1 MISSKQRNKI
11 NPVRRLN
18 PKQKKQFYIFNKNLC
33 EPSICWHSFYRNLDF
48 KIFMNTIIDFMKRN
62 YKIILA
68 VVLLSATLFAF
79 RNTSFTE
86 STTSEKDKML
96 LELLT
101 FVIEKGHYSPATID
115 DTFSKGV
122 YKDYIQALDPS
133 KRFFLQSDI
142 DEFSKYETQLDDQL
156 LNKDLTFFN
165 LTYDRLIKRM
175 EEGKSLYKDILS
187 TPFDYTVD
195 ETFNTDYEKAPY
207 AKNAAELK
215 EKWRKQLKL
224 STLSSLTDRLKIQ
237 ENKEKG
243 IVDKDPKSSSDVLK
257 PGEFVDNIN
266 NTEKEKSDKSTDG
279 KPKTLAELEKI
290 TRESSL
296 KSLDEYFGFM
306 KELTRDDWFS
316 IYINSITARFD
327 PHTNYFPPEEKERF
341 DVSIS
346 GKFEGIGARLQK
358 KNDFTEITELIS
370 GGPAWRGKQ
379 LEAGDVIMK
388 VAQGNGEP
396 LDIVGMRLDD
406 VVKKIKGPKGSEVR
420 LTVKKVDGSIKTI
433 SIIRDIVEIEE
444 TYAKSSVVERNGMR
458 YGVIYLPKFYI
469 DFENADGRDAGKDI
483 AAEVEALKKVG
494 VNGIVLDVR
503 DDGGGSLSTVVDIAG
518 LFIEQGPIVQI
529 KSADR
534 KKEVLYDRDK
544 KIEWDGPLVIM
555 VNSFSAS
562 ASEIL
567 AAAIQDYKRGI
578 IVGSKQ
584 TYGKGT
590 VQNVIDLNKFV
601 RSSSTGD
608 LGALKTTTQKFYRIN
623 GGSTQLEGVS
633 SDIVMPDKY
642 AYLKMGERDV
652 EAAMPWDKIDPAPY
666 SVWKNNANFDKA
678 IAESKKRIAQNPQFK
693 LIEENAKWID
703 ERSKEN
709 VYSLK
714 MDDFKKHQAAIEETN
729 KKFKAISDYDY
740 HLKFTS
746 LPQEA
751 EAMKKDASLK
761 EKRLR
766 WHESLSKDIY
776 VEEALNVLDDLQS
789 KPVIKKSAPAVTLKK
804 EKLAK

>member
-1 MISSKQRNKI
+1 
-11 NPVRRLN
+11 
-18 PKQKKQFYIFNKNLC
+18 
-33 EPSICWHSFYRNLDF
+33 
-48 KIFMNTIIDFMKRN
+48 MNTIINFMKRN
-62 YKIILA
+62 YKILLVILC
-68 VVLLSATLFAF
+68 LSVTLFAF
-79 RNTSFTE
+79 KIE
-86 STTSEKDKML
+86 SKQDADPGRDKML

-101 FVIEKGHYSPATID
+101 FVIEKGHYSPAAID
-115 DTFSKGV
+115 DTFSKGI

-142 DEFSKYETQLDDQL
+142 DEFSKFETELDDEL
-156 LNKDLTFFN
+156 LNKELTFFD
-165 LTYDRLIKRM
+165 LTYNRLKKRM
-175 EEGKSLYKDILS
+175 AENQKVYKELLA
-187 TPFDYTVD
+187 TPFDYAVD

-207 AKNAAELK
+207 AQSAEELK
-215 EKWRKQLKL
+215 ERWRKQIKL
-224 STLSSLTDRLKIQ
+224 SALSSLVDRLKIQ

-243 IVDKDPKSSSDVLK
+243 IVDKDDTKKPSDILK
-257 PGEFVDNIN
+257 QGEFQNDL
-266 NTEKEKSDKSTDG
+266 EKEKIDKSLESG
-279 KPKTLAELEKI
+279 KPKTFEELEKI
-290 TRESSL
+290 TRESAA

-306 KELTRDDWFS
+306 NELDRDDWFS
-316 IYINSITARFD
+316 VYINSITARFD
-327 PHTNYFPPEEKERF
+327 PHTSYFAPDEKERF

-379 LEAGDVIMK
+379 LEAGDVLMK
-388 VAQGNGEP
+388 VAQGSAEP
-396 LDIVGMRLDD
+396 IDIVGMRLDD

-420 LTVKKVDGSIKTI
+420 LTVKKVDGTIKTI

-444 TYAKSSVVERNGMR
+444 TYAKSSIVERNGLK

-469 DFENADGRDAGKDI
+469 DFENKEGRDAGKDI
-483 AAEVEALKKVG
+483 AIEVEALKKAG
-494 VNGIVLDVR
+494 VDGIALDVR

-529 KSADR
+529 KSAGR
-534 KKEVLYDRDK
+534 KKEVLFDRDK

-567 AAAIQDYKRGI
+567 AAAIQDYKRGVI
-578 IVGSKQ
+578 IGSKQ

-590 VQNVIDLNKFV
+590 VQNVIDLNQFV
-601 RSSSTGD
+601 RSSDVGD

-633 SDIVMPDKY
+633 SDVAMPDKY
-642 AYLKMGERDV
+642 SYLKMGERDISN
-652 EAAMPWDKIDPAPY
+652 AMPWDKIDPAVY
-666 SVWKNNANFDKA
+666 SMWNKNENFDKA
-678 IAESKKRIAQNPQFK
+678 ILKSKLRIAQNPQFK

-703 ERSKEN
+703 KRSKEN
-709 VYSLK
+709 LYSLK
-714 MDDFKKHQAAIEETN
+714 LDNFKKEQQRIEEAN
-729 KKFKAISDYDY
+729 KKFKSISDYDY
-740 HLKFTS
+740 HLKFFS
-746 LPQEA
+746 LPVEA
-751 EAMKKDASLK
+751 ELMKTDASLK
-761 EKRLR
+761 EKRDR

-789 KPVIKKSAPAVTLKK
+789 KPVVKKMISSKMVKG
-804 EKLAK
+804 KLVKS

>member
-1 MISSKQRNKI
+1 
-11 NPVRRLN
+11 
-18 PKQKKQFYIFNKNLC
+18 
-33 EPSICWHSFYRNLDF
+33 
-48 KIFMNTIIDFMKRN
+48 MNTTIDFMKRN

-79 RNTSFTE
+79 RNN
-86 STTSEKDKML
+86 STTENLDSEKDKML

-142 DEFSKYETQLDDQL
+142 DEFSKFETQLDDQL
-156 LNKDLTFFN
+156 MNKDLTFFN
-165 LTYDRLIKRM
+165 LTYNRLIKRM
-175 EEGKSLYKDILS
+175 DEGKLLYKEILS
-187 TPFDYTVD
+187 TPFDYNVD
-195 ETFNTDYEKAPY
+195 ETFNTDYEKTPY
-207 AKNAAELK
+207 PKNAGELK

-243 IVDKDPKSSSDVLK
+243 IVDKDSKSSTDVLN
-257 PGEFVDNIN
+257 PGEFNDDLN
-266 NTEKEKSDKSTDG
+266 NSANEKSDKSADG

-296 KSLDEYFGFM
+296 KSLDEYFVFM

-316 IYINSITARFD
+316 IYVNSITARFD

-420 LTVKKVDGSIKTI
+420 LTVKKVDGTIKTI
-433 SIIRDIVEIEE
+433 PIIRDIVEIEE
-444 TYAKSSVVERNGMR
+444 TYAKSSVVERNGLK

-483 AAEVEALKKVG
+483 AIEVESLKKVG

-534 KKEVLYDRDK
+534 QKEVLYDRDK

-567 AAAIQDYKRGI
+567 AAAVQDYKRGI
-578 IVGSKQ
+578 VIGSKQ

-601 RSSSTGD
+601 RSSSSGD

-642 AYLKMGERDV
+642 AYLKMGERDMDN
-652 EAAMPWDKIDPAPY
+652 AMPWDKIDAAAY
-666 SVWKNNANFDKA
+666 TVWNNNANFDKA
-678 IAESKKRIAQNPQFK
+678 IANSKKRIAENPQFK

-703 ERSKEN
+703 VRSKEN
-709 VYSLK
+709 LYSLK
-714 MDDFKKHQAAIEETN
+714 MDEFKKSQKAIEETN
-729 KKFKAISDYDY
+729 KKFKAIADYSY
-740 HLKFTS
+740 PSKFTS
-746 LPQEA
+746 LPLEA
-751 EAMKKDASLK
+751 EAMQKDASLK
-761 EKRLR
+761 EKRER
-766 WHESLSKDIY
+766 WHESLAKDIY
-776 VEEALNVLDDLQS
+776 VEEALNVLDDLQT
-789 KPVIKKSAPAVTLKK
+789 KPIIKKNSPVAIKK
-804 EKLAK
+804 QKLVKQ

>member
-1 MISSKQRNKI
+1 
-11 NPVRRLN
+11 
-18 PKQKKQFYIFNKNLC
+18 
-33 EPSICWHSFYRNLDF
+33 
-48 KIFMNTIIDFMKRN
+48 MKRN
-62 YKIILA
+62 YKILIA
-68 VVLLSATLFAF
+68 VVLLSVALFAF
-79 RNTSFTE
+79 KINSFK
-86 STTSEKDKML
+86 SEDPVKDKML
-96 LELLT
+96 IELLA
-101 FVIEKGHYSPATID
+101 FVIEKGHYNPALID
-115 DTFSKGV
+115 DKFSKGI
-122 YKDYIQALDPS
+122 YKDYIEALDPS

-142 DEFSKYETQLDDQL
+142 DEFSKYETLLDDQF
-156 LNKDLTFFN
+156 LNKDLSFFN
-165 LTYDRLIKRM
+165 LTYNRLMKRM
-175 EEGKSLYKDILS
+175 EEGKNLYNDILS
-187 TPFDYTVD
+187 SPFDYTID
-195 ETFNTDYEKAPY
+195 ESFNTDYEKSPY
-207 AKNAAELK
+207 AKNSQELK
-215 EKWRKQLKL
+215 EKWRKQIKL

-243 IVDKDPKSSSDVLK
+243 ILEKDTKNESDVLNPNEISDSAINTYK
-257 PGEFVDNIN
+257 DNSI
-266 NTEKEKSDKSTDG
+266 DG
-279 KPKTLAELEKI
+279 KPKTFEELEKI

-316 IYINSITARFD
+316 VYINSITARFD

-370 GGPAWRGKQ
+370 GGPAWRGKS

-388 VAQGNGEP
+388 VAQGNKEP
-396 LDIVGMRLDD
+396 VDIVGMRLDD

-444 TYAKSSVVERNGMR
+444 TYVKSSVVERNGLK

-469 DFENADGRDAGKDI
+469 EFENKDGRDAGKDV
-483 AAEVEALKKVG
+483 AAEVKSLKNAG
-494 VNGIVLDVR
+494 VNGIVFDVR

-518 LFIEQGPIVQI
+518 LFIEQGPIVQV
-529 KSADR
+529 KSAGR
-534 KKEVLYDRDK
+534 QKEVLYDRDK
-544 KIEWDGPLVIM
+544 KIEYDGPLVVM

-578 IVGSKQ
+578 VIGSKK

-590 VQNVIDLNKFV
+590 VQNVIDLNQFV
-601 RSSSTGD
+601 RSSDKGD

-633 SDIVMPDKY
+633 SDVVMPDRY
-642 AYLKMGERDV
+642 AYLKMGERDL
-652 EAAMPWDKIDPAPY
+652 ENAMPWDKIDPAQY
-666 SVWKNNANFDKA
+666 NTWMNNSKFETA
-678 IAESKKRIAQNPQFK
+678 IANSKSRIAQHQQFK

-709 VYSLK
+709 NYSLK
-714 MDDFKKHQAAIEETN
+714 FEDFKMNQKSIEETN
-729 KKFKAISDYDY
+729 KKFKSLADYNY
-740 HLKFTS
+740 NLKFTS
-746 LPQEA
+746 LPEEA
-751 EAMKKDASLK
+751 EAMKTDTSLK
-761 EKRLR
+761 EKRER

-789 KPVIKKSAPAVTLKK
+789 KPVVKK
-804 EKLAK
+804 EISGIPKNKKLVKS